1 MMKYNSNLA
10 SLKLSGI
17 RGYTALA
24 RQTEDCLMLTLGEP
38 DFDTPAP
45 ICEALSRALA
55 EGQTHYAPNQGLE
68 SLRKAVARQ
77 ETKRGCACTEEN
89 ILITAGATGAI
100 FTAMLGTLEPG
111 DEVILP
117 TPVFPLYRSCATV
130 AGAKVVTLPVEHTDF
145 QITPEAL
152 KAVIT
157 PKTRMIVLNSPGN
170 PSGSVYNE
178 GSLAAVKEAVLGK
191 DIYVLCDNVYAPL
204 AETVLPDMSTDP
216 ELASQVLLCQSF
228 SKPYA
233 MTGWRIGYLAAP
245 KELLERL
252 LLLHAAQVAAVPTF
266 VQTACLTAL
275 ETDITPMR
283 NAYRER
289 RDYVC
294 GRLSEMGL
302 TYPTPEG
309 AFYVFADIRKFGI
322 SDEEFCSRLIRE
334 GKVATVPGSC
344 FETPGYIRISYAA
357 SMEVLEKAMD
367 RLENFLK
374 TL

>member
-1 MMKYNSNLA
+1 MMKFNSNLA

-45 ICEALSRALA
+45 ICDALSRALA
-55 EGQTHYAPNQGLE
+55 EGQTHYAPNQGME
-68 SLRKAVARQ
+68 SLRSAIARQ
-77 ETKRGCACTEEN
+77 ETKRGHTCTEEN

-117 TPVFPLYRSCATV
+117 TPAFPLYRSCATV
-130 AGAKVVTLPVEHTDF
+130 AGAKVVTLPVENTDF

-178 GSLAAVKEAVLGK
+178 ESLAAVKEAVLGK
-191 DIYVLCDNVYAPL
+191 DIYILCDNVYAPL
-204 AETVLPDMSTDP
+204 AETVLPDLSTDP
-216 ELASQVLLCQSF
+216 ELEGQVLLCQSF

-245 KELLERL
+245 KELLKKL

-275 ETDITPMR
+275 ETDIAPMR
-283 NAYRER
+283 KAYRER

-294 GRLSEMGL
+294 GRLTEMGIA
-302 TYPTPEG
+302 YPTPEG
-309 AFYVFADIRKFGI
+309 AFYVFADIRKFNI

-357 SMEVLEKAMD
+357 SMEVLHKAMD
-367 RLENFLK
+367 RLAAFLK